1 MSKRVRPSDIPRNS
15 EDNYPELNR
24 IKAGAATT
32 GAVVLGSAFVSIGV
46 VAILSAIAFII
57 VVFCGIGVGIASL

>member
-1 MSKRVRPSDIPRNS
+1 LSKRVRPSETPRNS

-24 IKAGAATT
+24 IKAGAAST
-32 GAVVLGSAFVSIGV
+32 GAVVLGSAFVSIGL

-57 VVFCGIGVGIASL
+57 CVFWGIGVGIASL